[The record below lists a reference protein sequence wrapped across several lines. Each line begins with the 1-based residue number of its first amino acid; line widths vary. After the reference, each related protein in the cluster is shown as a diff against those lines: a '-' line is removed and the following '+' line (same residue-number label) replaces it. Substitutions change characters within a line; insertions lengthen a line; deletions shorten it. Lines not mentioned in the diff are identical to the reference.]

1 MVRSLDYDTQDLKSS
16 LWPYPFFSMKNNQ
29 QLKKI
34 IVKMITISMSRT
46 VKNEK
51 MEKSFELESMK

>member
-1 MVRSLDYDTQDLKSS
+1 
-16 LWPYPFFSMKNNQ
+16 MKNNQ